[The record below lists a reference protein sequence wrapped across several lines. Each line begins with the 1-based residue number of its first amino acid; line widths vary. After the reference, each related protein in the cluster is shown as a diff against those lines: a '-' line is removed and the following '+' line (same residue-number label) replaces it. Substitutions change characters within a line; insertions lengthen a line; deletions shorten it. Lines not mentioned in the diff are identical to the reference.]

1 MYLGNPL
8 LPINITAQAAA
19 ELIKKELEEKYWSEY
34 EQKSF
39 MLDLVPYF
47 LFNYHYYLENEG
59 DGKHTIKSAVHG
71 LLAIDGHNIVVREDL
86 VKLLKHNWKKATPEI
101 PRGEFHENWN
111 NIEKREQDEVLQLKT
126 AEHFGVPKTNVVISS
141 AKKMLVP
148 FYSIKLLI
156 NEEEYWITINA
167 LDGTVQGLKEIPERK
182 KGYRELTKET
192 ISDLKKP
199 SAWIKYSKE
208 AITEGIG
215 AFGGKKGGEG
225 ESKHSEEYKHS
236 DDGKEPLNKKV
247 SSSLNLSFLDSKLI
261 LILIMI
267 LGLLLIFMGLFRI
280 KPF

>member
-19 ELIKKELEEKYWSEY
+19 DTIKKKLEEKYWHEY

-39 MLDLVPYF
+39 MLDLMPFF

-59 DGKHTIKSAVHG
+59 DGKRTIKSAVHG
-71 LLAIDGHNIVVREDL
+71 LLAIDGHEIVVREDL
-86 VKLLKHNWKKATPEI
+86 VELLKHNWKKATPEI
-101 PRGEFHENWN
+101 PRGEFHEKWN
-111 NIEKREQDEVLQLKT
+111 NIEKREQDEVLQMKT
-126 AEHFGVPKTNVVISS
+126 AEHFGVPKQNVVISS

-148 FYSIKLLI
+148 FYTIKLLI
-156 NEEEYWITINA
+156 NEEEYWVSINA
-167 LDGTVQGLKEIPERK
+167 LDGTISGMKEIPERK
-182 KGYRELTKET
+182 KGYKELTNET
-192 ISDLKKP
+192 INDLKHP
-199 SAWIKYSKE
+199 SSWIKYSKE
-208 AITEGIG
+208 AITEGFS
-215 AFGGKKGGEG
+215 AFSGKKSGED
-225 ESKHSEEYKHS
+225 ESKSQE
-236 DDGKEPLNKKV
+236 KEPLAKKV